1 MTLMKYY
8 YGVVGTKYKNETNV
22 YCSEKYSWYLNKLV
36 RLVMFLHKKWQQD
49 CYINLLGPIV

>member
-1 MTLMKYY
+1 MTLMKFYY
-8 YGVVGTKYKNETNV
+8 DVVGTKYKNETNV

-49 CYINLLGPIV
+49 CYINLL